1 MFDDFGLLNN
11 SRNASAEIN
20 IAPLIDLVFIL
31 LIFFV
36 VTTNFNRQTG
46 IDVSKPRA
54 HTAVTQGQKT
64 LLIGISREGT
74 LHIYGRQVSIDRLEA
89 LISAE
94 ISKDPSLNVLII
106 SDQQASVGTAVQVMD
121 KCALAGVAKVSI
133 AAEKE

>member
-1 MFDDFGLLNN
+1 MFDDFGLIN
-11 SRNASAEIN
+11 SNRNASAEIN
-20 IAPLIDLVFIL
+20 IGPLIDLVFIL

-46 IDVSKPRA
+46 IDVSKPKA
-54 HTAVTQGQKT
+54 QTAVTQGQKT

-74 LHIYGRQVSIDRLEA
+74 LHIYGRQVSIDRLTA

-94 ISKDPSLNVLII
+94 VNKDPALNVVII

-121 KCALAGVAKVSI
+121 KCALAGAAKVSI
-133 AAEKE
+133 AADKE

>member
-1 MFDDFGLLNN
+1 MFDDFSLLNN

-46 IDVSKPRA
+46 IDVSKPKA
-54 HTAVTQGQKT
+54 QTAVTQGQKT
-64 LLIGISREGT
+64 LFIGISCEGT
-74 LHIYGRQVSIDRLEA
+74 LHIYGRQISIDRLTA
-89 LISAE
+89 LISTE
-94 ISKDPSLNVLII
+94 VNKDPALNVVII

-121 KCALAGVAKVSI
+121 KCALAGAAKVSI
-133 AAEKE
+133 AADRD

>member
-11 SRNASAEIN
+11 NRNAPAEIN
-20 IAPLIDLVFIL
+20 IGPLIDLVFIL

-46 IDVSKPRA
+46 IDVSRPKA
-54 HTAVTQGQKT
+54 QTATSQGQKT

-74 LHIYGRQVSIDRLEA
+74 LHIYGRQVSIDRLTA

-94 ISKDPSLNVLII
+94 VNKDPALNVVIV

-121 KCALAGVAKVSI
+121 KCALAGAAKVSI
-133 AAEKE
+133 AADKE